1 VSRKRI
7 DVLAVMDDCI
17 WSLREVRVHVIG
29 LNGARTAVA
38 ELIEKGAAIKQAVL
52 SSVGLLPDA
61 EATALVNAAA
71 DFAIALAAVKGETP

>member
-1 VSRKRI
+1 MSDKQV

-29 LNGARTAVA
+29 LNSARTAVA
-38 ELIEKGAAIKQAVL
+38 ELIEKGAAIKQAAL

-61 EATALVNAAA
+61 EATTLVNAAA
-71 DFAIALAAVKGETP
+71 DFAIALAAVKGKTK